1 MGTGWRRAANAPR
14 GQCGACV
21 RRGKGVVIGW
31 ACPVVSQ
38 RRFALSALIATQ
50 ILSGKN
56 RSMANDATNT
66 FTNGFGLFKRAVRY
80 GTPADWTVDT
90 EAKVPIISTLQGF
103 VEEKLDVD
111 RESRVGSYCR
121 SANAIFGTASDSANG
136 HNDFQMIAAGRHH
149 RIPAGHDARRIAS
162 GDARRGDK
170 RAGRAPDTAVRSERS
185 TAVRIHAAALLEYV
199 CVTVSRTGAQI
210 RNSSGLGCL

>member
-1 MGTGWRRAANAPR
+1 
-14 GQCGACV
+14 
-21 RRGKGVVIGW
+21 
-31 ACPVVSQ
+31 
-38 RRFALSALIATQ
+38 
-50 ILSGKN
+50 
-56 RSMANDATNT
+56 MANDATNT
-66 FTNGFGLFKRAVRY
+66 FTNGFDGFFKRAASY
-80 GTPADWTVDT
+80 GTSADWTAVET

-103 VEEKLDVD
+103 NEKNLYVD
-111 RESRVGSYCR
+111 RESRARSYCG
-121 SANAIFGTASDSANG
+121 SDAIFDTSSTCSLKYG
-136 HNDFQMIAAGRHH
+136 HDDFQMIAAGRHH